1 MNNEEKFIYVFHNQ
15 PEPIFM
21 PGCPMQKDYVT
32 ALGLYYTS
40 LPCYTVICK
49 LSYFCLDSLYIKDLG
64 AVIYFLSY

>member
-1 MNNEEKFIYVFHNQ
+1 
-15 PEPIFM
+15 M